1 MGQVTLKT
9 IGHLRTDAVRV
20 PKHWTDSDAVGT
32 IVIDAEFAEGLT
44 GITPGDTI
52 TVIFLFHRS
61 DPFTRDLLKQ
71 HPRGDHTRPK
81 RGVFALC
88 SPRRP
93 NPIGLSVVT
102 VLSVTGREIAVRG
115 IDMIDGT
122 PILDIKPA
130 FTVG

>member
-1 MGQVTLKT
+1 MIEVTVRT
-9 IGHLRTDAVRV
+9 IGYLRTDTVTV
-20 PKHWTDSDAVGT
+20 PKHWTDSDTVGT
-32 IVIDAEFAEGLT
+32 IVIDEEFTEGLM

-61 DPFTRDLLKQ
+61 APFTRDLMTQ
-71 HPRGDHTRPK
+71 HPRGDHTRSK
-81 RGVFALC
+81 CGVFALC

-102 VLSVTGREIAVRG
+102 VLSITSREITVRG
-115 IDMIDGT
+115 VDMIDGT